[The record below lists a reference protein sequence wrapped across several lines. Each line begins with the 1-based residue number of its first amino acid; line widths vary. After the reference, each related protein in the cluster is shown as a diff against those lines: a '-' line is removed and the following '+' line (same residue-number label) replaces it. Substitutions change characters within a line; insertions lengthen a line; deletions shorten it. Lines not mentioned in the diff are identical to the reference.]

1 MTQQLDP
8 QRLMHTARR
17 EFLTRTATGFGAIAA
32 STLLHPEDTIAAT
45 GKPAADNG
53 VLDGGHHP
61 ATAKRVIYLFQ
72 SGGPSHL
79 DLFDYKPRLNQENG
93 KDVPES
99 ILGKQRVTLMTRN
112 QKRFAAFGSP
122 FKFAQ
127 HGECRHWFSEV
138 LPHMAETADD
148 WCFIKSIHSEPINHD
163 PAMNFLQT
171 GRQIPGR
178 PAMGSWLHYGLGSE
192 CDNLPAYIVMTSGV
206 TQQPLLSRY
215 WHNGFLPAKYQG
227 VQFQSSG
234 DPVLFLS
241 NPSGIDH
248 EGRGRILGAVKKL
261 NELKRDQVGDPEI
274 EARIDAFQMAY
285 RMQTSVP
292 ELVDFSDEP
301 KHILDMYGP
310 DVQKQ
315 GTFAYQCLL
324 ARRLSERGVRFVQ
337 LFHAGWDQ
345 HGGLEGGIKRQA
357 KAADQPT
364 AALIK
369 DLKQRGLLDE
379 TMVVWGGEFGRT
391 AYTQGSN
398 GRDHHPRSYTMGLAG
413 GGIKGGVSYG
423 ATDEYGYNIAEN
435 VVNVRD
441 LHSTMLHCLGI
452 DSQRFSYR
460 IQGGLDAKLTG
471 IFPTRVVQEVLA

>member
-1 MTQQLDP
+1 FP
-8 QRLMHTARR
+8 
-17 EFLTRTATGFGAIAA
+17 
-32 STLLHPEDTIAAT
+32 
-45 GKPAADNG
+45 GK
-53 VLDGGHHP
+53 
-61 ATAKRVIYLFQ
+61 AKRVIYLFQ

-79 DLFDYKPRLNQENG
+79 DLFDYKPKLNEENG
-93 KDVPES
+93 KDVPKS
-99 ILGKQRVTLMTRN
+99 ILGDQRVTLMTRN

-127 HGECRHWFSEV
+127 YGESGQWFSEV
-138 LPHMAETADD
+138 LPHMAKTADD
-148 WCFIKSIHSEPINHD
+148 WCFIKSIQSEPINHD
-163 PAMNFLQT
+163 PAMTFLQT

-178 PAMGSWLHYGLGSE
+178 PAFGSWLHYGLGSE
-192 CDNLPAYIVMTSGV
+192 CEDLPAYIVMTSGV

-215 WHNGFLPAKYQG
+215 WHNGFLPAQFQG
-227 VQFQSSG
+227 VQFQSTG

-241 NPSGIDH
+241 NPTGIDH
-248 EGRGRILGAVKKL
+248 ENRGRILSAVNQL
-261 NELKRDQVGDPEI
+261 NELKHKQVGDPEI

-292 ELVDFSDEP
+292 ELIDFSDEP

-345 HGGLEGGIKRQA
+345 HGGLKGGIERQTR
-357 KAADQPT
+357 AADQPS
-364 AALIK
+364 AALIN

-379 TMVVWGGEFGRT
+379 TLVIWGGEFGRT

-398 GRDHHPRSYTMGLAG
+398 GRDHHPRCYTIAMAG

-435 VVNVRD
+435 KVHIRD
-441 LHSTMLHCLGI
+441 FHATLLHCLGI
-452 DSQRFSYR
+452 DHERFSFRY
-460 IQGGLDAKLTG
+460 QGLDAKLTG
-471 IFPTRVVQEVLA
+471 VVPARVVKEVLA